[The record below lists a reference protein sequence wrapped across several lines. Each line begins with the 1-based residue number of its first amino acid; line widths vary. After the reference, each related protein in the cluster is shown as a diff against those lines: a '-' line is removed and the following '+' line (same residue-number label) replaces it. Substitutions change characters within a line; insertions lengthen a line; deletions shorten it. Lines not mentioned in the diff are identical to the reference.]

1 MRVEVMSHTPEM
13 LNVISRA
20 AGTCYGKD
28 DVSVKRVRN
37 CLKNGHMSVFEHAS
51 VTFKVCGISRACSHQ
66 LVRHRLASYSQ
77 ESQRY
82 NRYEFLGDE
91 WYVVP
96 PKIEMDKIKLEQY
109 RDTMHTLSCQYYGL
123 LLNGIPPEDARFIL
137 PEATKT
143 TVVVTMNLRELHH
156 FIKLRFDSHAQW
168 EIYELAKRFLDCLEE
183 CSSAIYEMFCESFG
197 LLAVG
202 ELDKQGDSDE
212 R

>member
-1 MRVEVMSHTPEM
+1 MRVEVMSHTPAM
-13 LNVISRA
+13 LSVVSRA
-20 AGTCYGKD
+20 AGTCYGRD

-51 VTFKVCGISRACSHQ
+51 VTFRVYGISRACSHQ

-82 NRYEFLGDE
+82 NRYELVGDD

-96 PKIEMDKIKLEQY
+96 PKIEMNPVRLDCY
-109 RDTMHTLSCQYYGL
+109 RDAMRLLSNQYNAF

-143 TVVVTMNLRELHH
+143 TIVVTMNLRELHH

-183 CSSAIYEMFCESFG
+183 CSEAIHDMFCESLGFPTVCDSYG
-197 LLAVG
+197 TG
-202 ELDKQGDSDE
+202 EFDE
-212 R
+212 

>member
-1 MRVEVMSHTPEM
+1 MRVEVMSHTPAM
-13 LNVISRA
+13 LDVISRA

-28 DVSVKRVRN
+28 DVSIKRVLN

-51 VTFKVCGISRACSHQ
+51 ITFKVYGISRACSHQ

-82 NRYEFLGDE
+82 KRYELLGDD

-96 PKIEMDKIKLEQY
+96 PKIKMNPVRLDCY
-109 RDTMHTLSCQYYGL
+109 RDAMRLLSNQYNAF
-123 LLNGIPPEDARFIL
+123 LLNGIPPEDARFVL

-143 TVVVTMNLRELHH
+143 NLVVTMNLRELHH
-156 FIKLRFDSHAQW
+156 FISLRFDSHAQW
-168 EIYELAKRFLDCLEE
+168 EIYELAKRFLDCVDE

-197 LLAVG
+197 FIAVG
-202 ELDKQGDSDE
+202 EAEKSGDSDE
-212 R
+212 

>member
-1 MRVEVMSHTPEM
+1 MRVEVMSHTPAM
-13 LNVISRA
+13 LDVISRA
-20 AGTCYGKD
+20 AGTCYGKG

-51 VTFKVCGISRACSHQ
+51 VTFKVYGISRACSHQ

-82 NRYEFLGDE
+82 NRYDLLGDG

-96 PKIEMDKIKLEQY
+96 PKIKADPVTLDNY
-109 RDTMHTLSCQYYGL
+109 HDTMSLLASHYNAL

-143 TVVVTMNLRELHH
+143 TIVVTMNLRELHH

-183 CSSAIYEMFCESFG
+183 CSLAVYEMFCESFG
-197 LLAVG
+197 FLAVG
-202 ELDKQGDSDE
+202 DFGGSDE
-212 R
+212 

>member
-1 MRVEVMSHTPEM
+1 MRVEVMSHTPAM
-13 LNVISRA
+13 LDVISRA
-20 AGTCYGKD
+20 AGTCYGRD
-28 DVSVKRVRN
+28 DVSINRVRN

-51 VTFKVCGISRACSHQ
+51 VTFRVYGISRACSHQ

-82 NRYEFLGDE
+82 NRYELSGDE

-96 PKIEMDKIKLEQY
+96 PKIKMDSLRLVNY
-109 RDTMHTLSCQYYGL
+109 RRTMHALSDNYQSL
-123 LLNGIPPEDARFIL
+123 LLNGVPPEDARFIL

-183 CSSAIYEMFCESFG
+183 CSEAIHDMFCESLGF
-197 LLAVG
+197 LTVG
-202 ELDKQGDSDE
+202 ESNGSGGSDE
-212 R
+212 

>member
-1 MRVEVMSHTPEM
+1 MIVEVMSHTPEM
-13 LNVISRA
+13 LNVVSRA
-20 AGTCYGKD
+20 AGTCYGRD

-51 VTFKVCGISRACSHQ
+51 VTFWVYGISRACSHQ

-82 NRYEFLGDE
+82 NRYELMSDD

-96 PKIEMDKIKLEQY
+96 PKIKLDPVMLNNY
-109 RDTMHTLSCQYYGL
+109 RETMHVLANQYYSL
-123 LLNGIPPEDARFIL
+123 LLNGIPPEDARFAL

-143 TVVVTMNLRELHH
+143 TIVVTMNLRELHH

-168 EIYELAKRFLDCLEE
+168 EIYELAKRFLDCLDE
-183 CSSAIYEMFCESFG
+183 CSSAIHKMFCESFG

-202 ELDKQGDSDE
+202 ESDE
-212 R
+212 